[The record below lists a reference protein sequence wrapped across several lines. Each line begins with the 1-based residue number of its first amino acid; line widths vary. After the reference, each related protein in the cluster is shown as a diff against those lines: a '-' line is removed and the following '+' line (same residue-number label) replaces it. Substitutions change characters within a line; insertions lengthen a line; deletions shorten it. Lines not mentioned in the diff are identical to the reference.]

1 MSSNTSSNNNQS
13 KAKNDF
19 KKIVTDFLKDLL
31 TTFPELRQ
39 NLNLHLLYMINP
51 DEVDHTSDNPD
62 ISIDYI
68 YSHCKKTF
76 PERFFDILY
85 QNADIFT
92 NEEINTEFLP
102 GIDFKTIWNVDDI
115 SERTRETL
123 WKYLQLLLFS
133 VISDISD
140 GSSFGDTAKLFE
152 AINEDEFKSKLEET
166 IENMKNVFDENFS
179 SENVDGSGIN
189 LDDLPN
195 AKDMHD
201 HITGMMEGKLGKL
214 AREIAEETAS
224 ELNVNLEGAS
234 TVNDVFQSL
243 FKNPGKFMGLIK
255 NVGDKLD
262 RKIKSG
268 DIKESELIAEAGEIV
283 KKMKDMPGMGNIQSM
298 LGKMGIPNMDLG
310 GLGGLGGRNAKVD
323 FAAMQNHLNKNMKL
337 AQTKE
342 KMRQKMQEKQ
352 NGSINQVQIT
362 EEQIEKE
369 ATLLRML
376 NSGDD
381 GEIENLI
388 FSTGEKME
396 KSMKPQKETT
406 THGKKKKHKKN

>member
-1 MSSNTSSNNNQS
+1 
-13 KAKNDF
+13 
-19 KKIVTDFLKDLL
+19 
-31 TTFPELRQ
+31 
-39 NLNLHLLYMINP
+39 
-51 DEVDHTSDNPD
+51 
-62 ISIDYI
+62 
-68 YSHCKKTF
+68 
-76 PERFFDILY
+76 
-85 QNADIFT
+85 
-92 NEEINTEFLP
+92 
-102 GIDFKTIWNVDDI
+102 
-115 SERTRETL
+115 
-123 WKYLQLLLFS
+123 
-133 VISDISD
+133 
-140 GSSFGDTAKLFE
+140 
-152 AINEDEFKSKLEET
+152 
-166 IENMKNVFDENFS
+166 
-179 SENVDGSGIN
+179 
-189 LDDLPN
+189 
-195 AKDMHD
+195 
-201 HITGMMEGKLGKL
+201 
-214 AREIAEETAS
+214 
-224 ELNVNLEGAS
+224 VNLEGAS

-352 NGSINQVQIT
+352 NESVNQVPIT
-362 EEQIEKE
+362 EEQREKE